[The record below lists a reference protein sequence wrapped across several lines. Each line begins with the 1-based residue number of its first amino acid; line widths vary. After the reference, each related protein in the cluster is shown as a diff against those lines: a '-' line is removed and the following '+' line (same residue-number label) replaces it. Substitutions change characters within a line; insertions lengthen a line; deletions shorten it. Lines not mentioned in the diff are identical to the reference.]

1 MTDTKGKN
9 GLVVLLVA
17 LGLTLGIGIL
27 IGVPFA
33 LVAVQ
38 SGIRDALVSLVVIVC
53 ASAIGVAAGRS
64 RLHRH

>member
-1 MTDTKGKN
+1 MRRMN
-9 GLVVLLVA
+9 PIWLAV
-17 LGLTLGIGIL
+17 GIPAVIA
-27 IGVPFA
+27 VFA